1 MKKPKTYRFTA
12 PLEKMNAQMAFM
24 YVELP
29 IDLEQEYGTMPCP
42 FAGYYG
48 SVHQ

>member
-29 IDLEQEYGTMPCP
+29 IDSRTSASTWTG
-42 FAGYYG
+42 
-48 SVHQ
+48 